1 VDLYIHDYV
10 GHVGQT
16 EVARALAERGHRVLF
31 TYCHE
36 MPTPRG
42 GLTPDKGL
50 ESLQIEPIYVGRPIN
65 KDNYFKRQWTDILY
79 GRALVRHL
87 SDYTPQLVISANNPL
102 MPQWALVRHCRRR
115 GIPLIHWWTDI
126 YSLAVR
132 HGVGKRFGPLGR
144 TISSGYQQLEIHL
157 LNRAQGVL
165 AIAEQFRTIAER
177 WAIRSPVSVIPVAA
191 PTEQV
196 RPANKRNAW
205 SIRQGVDT
213 TLNILYCGTLANKHS
228 PEFLLTL
235 ADRFRDR
242 ADVRVIVAAGGKG
255 TDWLRR
261 EQEASPGANLI
272 LLPFQS
278 FEDYPNV
285 LASADVQV
293 TILKPEAAEYSLPS
307 KVMSQLCSARAQVA
321 IVPPDNQGATLITAA
336 KAGLVFGPDDF
347 QAAAGAIEKLLADS
361 EARRRHGEN
370 GRRYVEEN
378 LSLAVLAPQYE
389 ELFER
394 VLRVVSEDAGGVR

>member
-1 VDLYIHDYV
+1 M
-10 GHVGQT
+10 
-16 EVARALAERGHRVLF
+16 AERGHQVMF
-31 TYCHE
+31 TYCQE

-42 GLTPDKGL
+42 GLTPDDKL
-50 ESLQIEPIYVGRPIN
+50 ESLRIEPIHIGKPIV

-87 SDYTPQLVISANNPL
+87 SQHTPQLVVSANNPL

-132 HGVGKRFGPLGR
+132 HGVGTKLGPFGK
-144 TISSGYQQLEIHL
+144 TISWGYEKLEIHL
-157 LNRAQGVL
+157 LNQAQNVL
-165 AIAEQFRTIAER
+165 GIAEQFRTIAHR
-177 WAIRSPVSVIPVAA
+177 WGVRSPLSVIPVPA
-191 PTEQV
+191 PTERV
-196 RPANKRNAW
+196 RPGDKNNAW
-205 SIRQGVDT
+205 SVQHGINAT
-213 TLNILYCGTLANKHS
+213 SNLIYCGTLANKHN
-228 PEFLLTL
+228 PELLLAL

-242 ADVRVIVAAGGKG
+242 ADVRIIVAAGGKG
-255 TDWLRR
+255 ADWLRR
-261 EQEASPGANLI
+261 EQESSRRANLL

-278 FEDYPNV
+278 FENYSNV

-321 IVPPDNQGATLITAA
+321 VVPPDNQGATLITAA
-336 KAGLVFGPDDF
+336 EAGLVFTPDNF
-347 QAAAGAIEKLLADS
+347 PSAVQAIEKLLADGD
-361 EARRRHGEN
+361 ARCRYGEN
-370 GRRYVEEN
+370 GRRYAEKH

-394 VLRVVSEDAGGVR
+394 VVRDAQ

>member
-16 EVARALAERGHRVLF
+16 EVARALAERGHRVMF
-31 TYCHE
+31 TYCQE

-42 GLTPDKGL
+42 GLTADDRL
-50 ESLQIEPIYVGRPIN
+50 ETLRIEPIHIGKPII

-87 SDYTPQLVISANNPL
+87 RSHNPQLVVSANAPL

-132 HGVGKRFGPLGR
+132 HGVGTKFRPVGP
-144 TISSGYQQLEIHL
+144 TIAGGYEKLEIHL
-157 LNRAQGVL
+157 LNQAQAVL
-165 AIAEQFRTIAER
+165 AIAEQFRTIAQR
-177 WAIRSPVSVIPVAA
+177 WEVRTPLTVIPVPA
-191 PTEQV
+191 PTERV
-196 RPANKRNAW
+196 RPMNKSNAW
-205 SIRQGVDT
+205 SIQHGVDT
-213 TLNILYCGTLANKHS
+213 TANILYCGTLANKHS
-228 PEFLLTL
+228 PELLLAL

-242 ADVRVIVAAGGKG
+242 LDVRVIVAAGGKG
-255 TDWLRR
+255 VDWLGR
-261 EQEASPGANLI
+261 EQELCRRNNLV

-321 IVPPDNQGATLITAA
+321 ILPPDNQGATLVTAA
-336 KAGLVFGPDDF
+336 RAGQVFTPGDF
-347 QAAAGAIEKLLADS
+347 PAAVEAIEKLLADD
-361 EARRRHGEN
+361 EARRRYGEN
-370 GRRYVEEN
+370 GRRYAEQH
-378 LSLAVLAPQYE
+378 LSLAVLAPRYE

-394 VLRVVSEDAGGVR
+394 VVRDGR